1 MKAFVAGATGQTGRH
16 IVAELVKRNI
26 PVRALVRNLELAK
39 QVLPSEVE
47 LVLGNVLNASAL
59 KNTITDAIADC
70 DVLICATGAKPS
82 LNALEPYLVD
92 YIGTK
97 NLINAAKTK
106 NIQHFAI
113 VSSLC
118 VSKFLHPLNL
128 FWLVLFWKKQA
139 EKYLQASGLTYT
151 IVRPGGLLT
160 REKEGGL
167 VLSGADTLFEG
178 SIPRTKVAQVT
189 VDALFEASAKN
200 KVIEIVVSADVS
212 DRPIAELFAAV

>member
-47 LVLGNVLNASAL
+47 LVLGNVLNANAL
-59 KNTITDAIADC
+59 TDAIADC

-139 EKYLQASGLTYT
+139 EQYLQASGLTYT
-151 IVRPGGLLT
+151 IIRPGGLLN

-200 KVIEIVVSADVS
+200 KLVEIVVSADVS

>member
-1 MKAFVAGATGQTGRH
+1 MKAFVAGATGQTGRL
-16 IVAELVKRNI
+16 IVAELTRRNI

-39 QVLPSEVE
+39 QVLPSGVE
-47 LVLGNVLNASAL
+47 LVQGNVLFV
-59 KNTITDAIADC
+59 NTLPDAIADC
-70 DVLICATGAKPS
+70 DVLVCATGAKPS
-82 LNALEPYLVD
+82 LNAFEPYLVD

-97 NLINAAKTK
+97 NLVKAAKAK

-139 EKYLQASGLTYT
+139 ERYLQDSGLTYT
-151 IVRPGGLLT
+151 IVRPGGLLN

-167 VLSGADTLFEG
+167 VLVGADTLFEG
-178 SIPRTKVAQVT
+178 SIPRNKVAQVT
-189 VDALFEASAKN
+189 VEALFADKAKN
-200 KVIEIVVSADVS
+200 KLVEIVVNADTP
-212 DRPIAELFAAV
+212 DRPIAELFATV

>member
-26 PVRALVRNLELAK
+26 PVKALVRNVEMAK
-39 QVLPSEVE
+39 QILPPEVE
-47 LVLGNVLNASAL
+47 LVQGNVLFA
-59 KNTITDAIADC
+59 NTLEEAIADC
-70 DVLICATGAKPS
+70 DVLVCATGAKPS

-97 NLINAAKTK
+97 NLVNAAKAK
-106 NIQHFAI
+106 NIKHFAI

-118 VSKFLHPLNL
+118 VSKLFHPLNL

-139 EKYLQASGLTYT
+139 ERYLQDSGLTYT
-151 IVRPGGLLT
+151 IVRPGGLLN

-178 SIPRTKVAQVT
+178 SIPRTKVAEVT
-189 VDALFEASAKN
+189 VEALFADAAKN
-200 KVIEIVVSADVS
+200 KLVEIVVNADIA
-212 DRPIAELFAAV
+212 DRPIAELFANV

>member
-47 LVLGNVLNASAL
+47 LVLGNVLNADAL
-59 KNTITDAIADC
+59 TEAIADC

-139 EKYLQASGLTYT
+139 EQYLQASGLTYT
-151 IVRPGGLLT
+151 IVRPGGLLN

-178 SIPRTKVAQVT
+178 SIPRTKVAEVT

-200 KVIEIVVSADVS
+200 KLVEIVVSADVS

>member
-47 LVLGNVLNASAL
+47 LILGNVLNANAL
-59 KNTITDAIADC
+59 TDAIADC
-70 DVLICATGAKPS
+70 DVVICATGAKPS

-139 EKYLQASGLTYT
+139 EQYLQASGLTYT
-151 IVRPGGLLT
+151 IVRPGGLLN

-178 SIPRTKVAQVT
+178 SIPRTKVAEVT

>member
-47 LVLGNVLNASAL
+47 LVLGNVLNANAL
-59 KNTITDAIADC
+59 TDAIADC

-139 EKYLQASGLTYT
+139 EQYLQASGLTYT
-151 IVRPGGLLT
+151 IVRPGGLLN

-178 SIPRTKVAQVT
+178 SIPRTKVAEVT

-200 KVIEIVVSADVS
+200 KLVEIVVSADVS

>member
-16 IVAELVKRNI
+16 IVSELVKRNI

-47 LVLGNVLNASAL
+47 LVLGNVLNANAL
-59 KNTITDAIADC
+59 TEAIADF

-139 EKYLQASGLTYT
+139 EQYLQASGLTYT
-151 IVRPGGLLT
+151 IVRPGGLLN

-178 SIPRTKVAQVT
+178 SIPRTKVAEVT

-200 KVIEIVVSADVS
+200 KLVEIVVSADVS

>member
-1 MKAFVAGATGQTGRH
+1 M
-16 IVAELVKRNI
+16 
-26 PVRALVRNLELAK
+26 
-39 QVLPSEVE
+39 
-47 LVLGNVLNASAL
+47 
-59 KNTITDAIADC
+59 
-70 DVLICATGAKPS
+70 
-82 LNALEPYLVD
+82 
-92 YIGTK
+92 
-97 NLINAAKTK
+97 
-106 NIQHFAI
+106 
-113 VSSLC
+113 
-118 VSKFLHPLNL
+118 HPLNL

-151 IVRPGGLLT
+151 IVRPGGLLN

>member
-47 LVLGNVLNASAL
+47 LVLGNVLNAGAL
-59 KNTITDAIADC
+59 KDAIADC
-70 DVLICATGAKPS
+70 DALICATGAKPS

-97 NLINAAKTK
+97 NLVNAAKTK

-139 EKYLQASGLTYT
+139 ERYLQASGLTYT
-151 IVRPGGLLT
+151 IIRPGGLLN

-178 SIPRTKVAQVT
+178 SIPRTKVAEVT

-200 KVIEIVVSADVS
+200 KLIEIVVSADVS

>member
-16 IVAELVKRNI
+16 IVTELIKRNI

-39 QVLPSEVE
+39 QILPPDVE
-47 LVLGNVLNASAL
+47 IVVGDILNVSAL
-59 KNTITDAIADC
+59 DQAIADC

-82 LNALEPYLVD
+82 LNAFQPYLVD

-97 NLINAAKTK
+97 NLVNAAKAK
-106 NIQHFAI
+106 NIKHFAI

-139 EKYLQASGLTYT
+139 ERYLQDSGLTYT
-151 IVRPGGLLT
+151 IIRPGGLLNY
-160 REKEGGL
+160 EKQGGL
-167 VLSGADTLFEG
+167 VMSSADTLFEG

-189 VDALFEASAKN
+189 VDALFEESAKN
-200 KVIEIVVSADVS
+200 KLLEIIVQADQT
-212 DRPIAELFAAV
+212 DLPIAELFTQVA

>member
-47 LVLGNVLNASAL
+47 LILGNVLNANAL
-59 KNTITDAIADC
+59 TDAIADC
-70 DVLICATGAKPS
+70 DVVICATGAKPS

-139 EKYLQASGLTYT
+139 EQYLQASGLTYT
-151 IVRPGGLLT
+151 IVRPGGLLN

>member
-16 IVAELVKRNI
+16 IVAELIKRNI

-47 LVLGNVLNASAL
+47 LVQGNVLFADTLSE
-59 KNTITDAIADC
+59 AIADC

-82 LNALEPYLVD
+82 FNALEPYLVD

-97 NLINAAKTK
+97 NLVKAAKSK
-106 NIQHFAI
+106 NIKHFAI

-139 EKYLQASGLTYT
+139 ERYLQDSGLTYT
-151 IVRPGGLLT
+151 IVRPGGLLN

-189 VDALFEASAKN
+189 VDTLFEDNAKN
-200 KVIEIVVSADVS
+200 KLVEIVVNADTP
-212 DRPIAELFAAV
+212 DRPIAELFATV

>member
-39 QVLPSEVE
+39 QVLPPEVD

-59 KNTITDAIADC
+59 TEAIADS
-70 DVLICATGAKPS
+70 DVLVCATGAKPS

-97 NLINAAKTK
+97 NLIKAAKTK

-151 IVRPGGLLT
+151 IVRPGGLLN

-189 VDALFEASAKN
+189 VDALVEISAKN
-200 KVIEIVVSADVS
+200 KVVEIVVSPDAI
-212 DRPIAELFAAV
+212 DRPIAELFPAA

>member
-16 IVAELVKRNI
+16 IVAELIKRNI

-47 LVLGNVLNASAL
+47 LVQGNVLFADTLSE
-59 KNTITDAIADC
+59 AIADC

-82 LNALEPYLVD
+82 FNALEPYLVD

-97 NLINAAKTK
+97 NLVKAAKSK
-106 NIQHFAI
+106 NIKHFAI

-139 EKYLQASGLTYT
+139 ERYLQDSGLTYT
-151 IVRPGGLLT
+151 IVRPGGLLN

-189 VDALFEASAKN
+189 VDALFEDTAKN
-200 KVIEIVVSADVS
+200 KLVEIVVNADTP
-212 DRPIAELFAAV
+212 DRPISELFATVSS

>member
-47 LVLGNVLNASAL
+47 LFLGNVLNASAL
-59 KNTITDAIADC
+59 KDAIADC
-70 DVLICATGAKPS
+70 DVLVCATGAKPS

-97 NLINAAKTK
+97 NLVNAAKSQ

-139 EKYLQASGLTYT
+139 ERYLQASGLTYT
-151 IVRPGGLLT
+151 IVRP
-160 REKEGGL
+160 GGL

-178 SIPRTKVAQVT
+178 SIPRTKVAEVT
-189 VDALFEASAKN
+189 VDTLFAASAKN

-212 DRPIAELFAAV
+212 DRPIGELFAAV